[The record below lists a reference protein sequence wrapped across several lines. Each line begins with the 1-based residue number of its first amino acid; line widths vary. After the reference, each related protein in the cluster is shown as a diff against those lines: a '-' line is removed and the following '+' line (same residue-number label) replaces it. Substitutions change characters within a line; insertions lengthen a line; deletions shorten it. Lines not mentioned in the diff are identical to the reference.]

1 MIGYDFWVSLN
12 GWIFSICDFFGTG
25 AREASLYIPCGHWNF
40 SFFFSM
46 ILLPYLQV
54 DQIPGNSRLTPAL
67 YVVAYTFTSSWAGGE
82 EPREWGLLRSDDV
95 FRWSAVE
102 HVLVSHEHSCSAG

>member
-1 MIGYDFWVSLN
+1 MVGFSLFVIFLVPGRERHHCIYRVVIGTFL
-12 GWIFSICDFFGTG
+12 
-25 AREASLYIPCGHWNF
+25 
-40 SFFFSM
+40 FFFSM